1 MFSPIRKASGFWLL
15 GPFFLLFVA
24 SCSSTIPIPGPQVE
38 TAAPSPTDTTT
49 PIKDASSDPVI
60 KKEALQEVDFAST
73 LPDYTATDF
82 LTRSFTES
90 VDQRGLLYLAAAKR
104 FIQSGD
110 YESASVV
117 LDSVGGASRGPWAS
131 VQHQLLQAAVS
142 VGAGQPNRALAILSR
157 INDSL
162 DNPKQATL
170 WYRLQ
175 LRALFAQGNIKEAL
189 DVVDQAS
196 STTTDAALKQD
207 LAQAVYRALS
217 QLPDDQL
224 TEAAQAFALADHQLA
239 WFTLTYILGH
249 DGWQAERLKQAL
261 DLWIEANPEHP
272 GHILAA
278 QRASDSCMLEAEDS
292 VALILPL
299 SSIYEAAAN
308 AFKNGFLSRYGQS
321 SAEASVSIFDFG
333 NQAERAVAQ
342 YDSAAAGGA
351 RLIVGP
357 VGREGVD
364 ALAAR
369 ARLPVPTLL
378 IGHDLMA
385 PRQNAFWIDI
395 SREAEALD
403 LVAHARTRNLSHAL
417 FLSSTDP
424 TARQLAQQAAS
435 AWSDLGGDIAG
446 SATIPSNTADYSQLL
461 TRVLGLNASE
471 KQVLDIKAFLGGG
484 ITIETDVAVR
494 QDLDAIFIF
503 AEPDT
508 VRLLKPQLNFHKAGS
523 IDVFAQNL
531 IFDGSPDPVNDLD
544 LEGISFADMPWMIR
558 NGSEFA
564 KQAITSAFGRPYT
577 QTALGRFFALG
588 ADAHAIG
595 CRLLKRSTDESWSFD
610 GLSGRLSKRE
620 RNEIHR
626 ESEWAHFE
634 DGLIQIFDP
643 PIAPER

>member
-1 MFSPIRKASGFWLL
+1 MLSPTKKASGFWLL
-15 GPFFLLFVA
+15 GPLFLLFVT
-24 SCSSTIPIPGPQVE
+24 SCSSTIPIPDPQVE

-49 PIKDASSDPVI
+49 PIQDASSEPVI
-60 KKEALQEVDFAST
+60 KKEGLQEVDFAST
-73 LPDYTATDF
+73 FPDHRAADF

-90 VDQRGLLYLAAAKR
+90 VDQRVLLYLAAAKR

-117 LDSVGGASRGPWAS
+117 LDSIGSASGGPWAS
-131 VQHQLLQAAVS
+131 VQHQLLQAAVA
-142 VGAGQPNRALAILSR
+142 VGVGRPNRALTILSN
-157 INDSL
+157 IDDPL
-162 DNPKQATL
+162 ENPKQATL

-175 LRALFAQGNIKEAL
+175 LRTLFARGDIKDAL
-189 DVVDQAS
+189 DVVDRAS
-196 STTTDAALKQD
+196 STTTDAALKQE
-207 LAQAVYRALS
+207 LAQAIYRALS
-217 QLPDDQL
+217 RLPDDQL

-261 DLWIEANPEHP
+261 DLWIKANPEHP

-278 QRASDSCMLEAEDS
+278 QRASDSCVLEAEDS

-321 SAEASVSIFDFG
+321 SAETSVSIFDFG
-333 NQAERAVAQ
+333 DQAERAVAQ

-364 ALAAR
+364 ALVAR
-369 ARLPVPTLL
+369 KRLPVPTLL
-378 IGHDLMA
+378 IGRDSVA

-424 TARQLAQQAAS
+424 AARHLAQQAAS

-564 KQAITSAFGRPYT
+564 KQAITATYGQPYT

-595 CRLLKRSTDESWSFD
+595 CRLLNRPTDESWSFD
-610 GLSGRLSKRE
+610 GPSGRLSKRE

-626 ESEWAHFE
+626 ESEWAQFE
-634 DGLIQIFDP
+634 EGLIKIFDP